1 MEIIGFI
8 VAVITFPVS
17 IVALLIDWIF
27 HTGFWTAW
35 WIVLIVSA
43 IASTTRNGEEE

>member
-1 MEIIGFI
+1 MEVIGFI

-17 IVALLIDWIF
+17 IVALIIDWIF

-43 IASTTRNGEEE
+43 IAGASSRGGE